1 MTYTTKKIDD
11 DKLIELHI
19 NNLNN
24 IQSIITIMSNI
35 GYTLIGLALSLASIF
50 VPLIFSLNIS
60 NIARMFLSICLS
72 IILISLFISHLVNLK
87 NEKLWRSIY
96 NSKTKINLD
105 NLINNSKN
113 KYHEILSI
121 DFAKY
126 KNDSNLKVIHSI
138 KSWMSFVWLPLILF
152 SLIIIGLVFVL

>member
-1 MTYTTKKIDD
+1 MTYTTKKIDYN
-11 DKLIELHI
+11 KLIDLHI

-24 IQSIITIMSNI
+24 IQLIITRMSNI
-35 GYTLIGLALSLASIF
+35 GYTLIGLALSLTSIF
-50 VPLIFSLNIS
+50 IPLIFSLNIS

-87 NEKLWRSIY
+87 NEKLWRNIY
-96 NSKTKINLD
+96 NTKTKINLD
-105 NLINNSKN
+105 NLNNSEN
-113 KYHEILSI
+113 KYEEILSI
-121 DFAKY
+121 DFSKY
-126 KNDSNLKVIHSI
+126 KNNLNLKIIHSI

>member
-1 MTYTTKKIDD
+1 MTYTAKKIDHNKFID
-11 DKLIELHI
+11 LHI

-24 IQSIITIMSNI
+24 IQSIITRMSNI
-35 GYTLIGLALSLASIF
+35 GYILIGLALSLTSIF
-50 VPLIFSLNIS
+50 IPLIFSLNIS

-105 NLINNSKN
+105 KFNNNEN
-113 KYHEILSI
+113 KYEYILSI
-121 DFAKY
+121 DFTEY
-126 KNDSNLKVIHSI
+126 KNDSNLKIVHSI

-152 SLIIIGLVFVL
+152 SLIIIGLVFIL

>member
-1 MTYTTKKIDD
+1 MK
-11 DKLIELHI
+11 DKLIDLHI

-24 IQSIITIMSNI
+24 IQSIITRMSNI
-35 GYTLIGLALSLASIF
+35 GYTLIVLALSLTSIF
-50 VPLIFSLNIS
+50 IPLIFSLNIS

-96 NSKTKINLD
+96 NYKTKINLD
-105 NLINNSKN
+105 KLNNNEN
-113 KYHEILSI
+113 KYEYILSI
-121 DFAKY
+121 DFTKY
-126 KNDSNLKVIHSI
+126 KNDSNLKIVHSI

-152 SLIIIGLVFVL
+152 SLIIIGLVFIL

>member
-1 MTYTTKKIDD
+1 MTHIMK
-11 DKLIELHI
+11 DKLIDLHI

-24 IQSIITIMSNI
+24 IQSIITRMSNI
-35 GYTLIGLALSLASIF
+35 GYILIGLALSLTSIF
-50 VPLIFSLNIS
+50 IPLIFSLNIS
-60 NIARMFLSICLS
+60 NIPRMFLSICLS

-105 NLINNSKN
+105 NLNDNEN
-113 KYHEILSI
+113 KYEYILSI
-121 DFAKY
+121 DFTEY
-126 KNDSNLKVIHSI
+126 KNNSNLKIVHSI

-152 SLIIIGLVFVL
+152 SLIIIGLVFIL

>member
-1 MTYTTKKIDD
+1 MTYTTKKIND
-11 DKLIELHI
+11 DKLIDLHI

-24 IQSIITIMSNI
+24 IQLIITRMSNI

-105 NLINNSKN
+105 NLNNSKN
-113 KYHEILSI
+113 KYNEILSI

>member
-1 MTYTTKKIDD
+1 MTCTTKKIDYN
-11 DKLIELHI
+11 KLIDLHI

-24 IQSIITIMSNI
+24 IQLIITRMSNI
-35 GYTLIGLALSLASIF
+35 GYTLIGLALSSTSIF
-50 VPLIFSLNIS
+50 ILLIFSLNIS

-105 NLINNSKN
+105 KLNNNEN
-113 KYHEILSI
+113 KYEYILSI
-121 DFAKY
+121 DFTKY
-126 KNDSNLKVIHSI
+126 KNDPNLKTVHSI

-152 SLIIIGLVFVL
+152 SLIIIGLVFIL